1 MIWIEGLEIPLPGRS
16 GLIFASHNL
25 TTAFYF
31 AQFTRSSHKHA
42 ASFKVGPT
50 GIPTKFANIGD
61 TRINTVITKD
71 LPHLPRIRCSKFY
84 FMGFLLLYFFI
95 SFVLLIFNKM

>member
-31 AQFTRSSHKHA
+31 AQFTSSSHKHA
-42 ASFKVGPT
+42 ASFKVGIYT
-50 GIPTKFANIGD
+50 RLSRGILRSTYYNSESVP
-61 TRINTVITKD
+61 
-71 LPHLPRIRCSKFY
+71 S
-84 FMGFLLLYFFI
+84 
-95 SFVLLIFNKM
+95 